1 MGNWESHIL
10 TIRNALRHNKEYEIG
25 DIVRNAMSD
34 SQLKTMGRK
43 RTKLH
48 PVNSKRMVVVQDI
61 GFGRYE
67 LQEFGA
73 QTAEV
78 IPSSTDLMQAVKTTN
93 HEEREKA
100 KLQALQTREQ
110 NAEYEIEAVT
120 GERGVIS
127 HGTKEYRVKW
137 KDYSK
142 ESWEPLSSF
151 DKKSKPLQVYKADK
165 RAQARSVAAVTTL
178 TANLLALPSQDL
190 IPEICRQAGVKEE
203 DILFVYAGVPC
214 ETYSIAGRT
223 NKDRDLHKTH
233 HGYNYRDS
241 DIERSPCC
249 PPEAGCQYAE
259 KARLHDS
266 IVQQVISALEAGY
279 SRGHQYHYGIENPDG
294 ELKYRPF
301 MQAENWPQNLPMEYR
316 PFDCCSFQHPAKK
329 PMSFWTSMKDYAPTG
344 TTGNGRCNNGECKQ
358 GEVNTETNMFNHLIK
373 IARNPSDGF
382 TGQGAAKM
390 KNAMP
395 QMWTEEFLQ
404 HAMKQSSKKIV
415 IDLCSGWQSMRPVCE
430 KLGLD
435 YIAVDIEGDRNVRA
449 MIEKSI
455 KS

>member
-1 MGNWESHIL
+1 M
-10 TIRNALRHNKEYEIG
+10 
-25 DIVRNAMSD
+25 
-34 SQLKTMGRK
+34 
-43 RTKLH
+43 
-48 PVNSKRMVVVQDI
+48 
-61 GFGRYE
+61 
-67 LQEFGA
+67 
-73 QTAEV
+73 
-78 IPSSTDLMQAVKTTN
+78 
-93 HEEREKA
+93 
-100 KLQALQTREQ
+100 
-110 NAEYEIEAVT
+110 
-120 GERGVIS
+120 
-127 HGTKEYRVKW
+127 
-137 KDYSK
+137 
-142 ESWEPLSSF
+142 
-151 DKKSKPLQVYKADK
+151 
-165 RAQARSVAAVTTL
+165 
-178 TANLLALPSQDL
+178 
-190 IPEICRQAGVKEE
+190 
-203 DILFVYAGVPC
+203 
-214 ETYSIAGRT
+214 
-223 NKDRDLHKTH
+223 HKTR

-279 SRGHQYHYGIENPDG
+279 SRGHHYHYGIENPDG

-373 IARNPSDGF
+373 IARNPADGF